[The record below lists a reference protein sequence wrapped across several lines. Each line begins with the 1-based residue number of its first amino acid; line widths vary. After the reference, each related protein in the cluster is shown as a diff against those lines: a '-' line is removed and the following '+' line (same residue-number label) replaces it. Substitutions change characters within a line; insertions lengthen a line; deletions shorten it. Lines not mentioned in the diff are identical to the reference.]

1 MNPLRSPR
9 LLILLPILAVPLACT
24 SKHSHEATSAKAAE
38 RQIDPTVDVM
48 LTNDTNPPKVAVNA
62 VGTLGTIERL
72 DPKLDALLAP
82 DAKLEILVDGVD
94 WCEGPVWFN
103 GAVHFSDV
111 KQNTNYRWSP
121 NGGVRPYMKPSGY
134 SSPTPRGG
142 EPGSNGMTVDPQNH
156 LVLCQHGDRRVARLE
171 KDGKTITPLADR
183 YQGKRF
189 NSPND
194 LCFDSKGNLYFTDPP
209 YGMVDRNDS
218 EMKFN
223 GVYLLRASGE
233 LVRTPIDLKYPN
245 GIALSPDGRWL
256 YVAVSDPENPVVM
269 KYAVQDDANV
279 DNRGVL
285 FFSAKDLVAKKL
297 PGLPDGMKFDTQG
310 NLWLGG
316 PGGILI
322 ISAEGKHLGTIKTG
336 VPTANCAWGD
346 ADGSTLYVC
355 ANHNLCRI
363 KTKARGILPGAR

>member
-1 MNPLRSPR
+1 
-9 LLILLPILAVPLACT
+9 
-24 SKHSHEATSAKAAE
+24 
-38 RQIDPTVDVM
+38 M

-72 DPKLDALLAP
+72 DPGLDALLAA

-103 GAVHFSDV
+103 GGIHFSDV

-134 SSPTPRGG
+134 SGTTPRGG
-142 EPGSNGMTVDPQNH
+142 EPGSNGMTVDPQNR

-171 KDGKTITPLADR
+171 KDGKTLTPLADR

-209 YGMVDRNDS
+209 YGLVDRNDS
-218 EMKFN
+218 ELKFN
-223 GVYLLRASGE
+223 GVYLLRPSGE
-233 LVRTPIDLKYPN
+233 LLRTPIDLKYPN
-245 GIALSPDGRWL
+245 GVALSPDERWL
-256 YVAVSDPENPVVM
+256 FVAVSDPENPVVM
-269 KYAVQDDANV
+269 KYPVQDDANV
-279 DNRGVL
+279 ADHGTL
-285 FFSAKDLVAKKL
+285 FFNAKDLVARKL

-316 PGGILI
+316 PGGILV
-322 ISAEGKHLGTIKTG
+322 ISPEGKHLGTIKTG

-363 KTKARGILPGAR
+363 KTKARGILPGPR